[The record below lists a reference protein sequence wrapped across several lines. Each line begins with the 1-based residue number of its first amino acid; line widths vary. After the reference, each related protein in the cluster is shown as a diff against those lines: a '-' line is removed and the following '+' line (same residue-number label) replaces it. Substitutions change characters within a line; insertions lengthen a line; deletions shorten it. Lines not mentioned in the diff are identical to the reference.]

1 MLSYW
6 LSTPPRKTETFV
18 IIVRKPVSL
27 PIKVALFFA
36 IGSLGSLDFFYSLES
51 VILEFSI
58 NFNKA
63 DLSSSKLSI
72 IAVKP
77 SA

>member
-1 MLSYW
+1 M
-6 LSTPPRKTETFV
+6 PPTNIELFTTILRN
-18 IIVRKPVSL
+18 PVSL
-27 PIKVALFFA
+27 PINEALFLER
-36 IGSLGSLDFFYSLES
+36 GSLSKFYSLES